1 MSTSEAPRAPS
12 DDLLVLHNVSAFYGR
27 VQALNEIGL
36 RVPAGSIVTLLGANG
51 AGKSTTLRAITGLV
65 RTAGEITFAGDSI
78 AGRSTQ
84 NVTKRG
90 IVHVPEGRGT
100 FVKFTVEENLH
111 VGAFPAAKQRGGLRT
126 GLDRVY
132 EYFPV
137 LYERRSQRAGSL
149 SGGEQQ
155 MLAIGR
161 GLMGLPRL
169 LLVDELSLGLAP
181 KITFQIFQALRRLNR
196 EEGLTVLLVEQNAAL
211 ALRGSDYAYVVRL
224 GSIVLEGE
232 SATLAG
238 DESVHAQYLGY

>member
-1 MSTSEAPRAPS
+1 MTTSDSPRPLG
-12 DDLLVLHNVSAFYGR
+12 DDLLVLDGVSAFYGR
-27 VQALNEIGL
+27 VQALNAIEL
-36 RVPAGSIVTLLGANG
+36 RVAAGSIVTLLGANG

-65 RTAGEITFAGDSI
+65 RTTGEITFAGEPI
-78 AGRSTQ
+78 TGRSTQ
-84 NVTKRG
+84 HVTKRG
-90 IVHVPEGRGT
+90 IVHVPEGRGS
-100 FVKFTVEENLH
+100 FMKFTVEENLH
-111 VGAFPAAKQRGGLRT
+111 VGAFPAAKQPGGLRT

-155 MLAIGR
+155 VLAIGR

-181 KITFQIFQALRRLNR
+181 KITFQIFQVLRRLNR

-211 ALRGSDYAYVVRL
+211 ALRGSDYAYVLRL
-224 GSIVLEGE
+224 GTVALEGE
-232 SATLAG
+232 SSALAN
-238 DESVHAQYLGY
+238 DDAVHANYLG